1 MSAGVTSTGEG
12 VIAYLGP
19 EGTFTHAAA
28 DRHFGEAASKR
39 SLPSIDEVF
48 AEVEAGRARFGVV
61 PVENSTEGAVTIT
74 QECLMDTSLTILAE
88 VIIPIEH
95 NLLLH
100 PQATLQDITRIVSHR
115 QSLAQCRHWL
125 KANLPALPTVEV
137 ASNAEA
143 ARLAAADPV
152 TAAIAGERAAMLYG
166 LQIAS
171 RRIQDKS
178 NNSTRFLVLS
188 REQAPRTGRDKT
200 SILVCT
206 ENRPGALFRVL
217 EPFNS
222 FAVSLT
228 KIETRPARDSIW
240 AYVFFID
247 FEGHRDDAPV
257 RNVLEQLQDRTV
269 SVKFLGSYPMAKDQA
284 HETA

>member
-1 MSAGVTSTGEG
+1 
-12 VIAYLGP
+12 
-19 EGTFTHAAA
+19 
-28 DRHFGEAASKR
+28 
-39 SLPSIDEVF
+39 
-48 AEVEAGRARFGVV
+48 
-61 PVENSTEGAVTIT
+61 
-74 QECLMDTSLTILAE
+74 MDTSLTVLAE

-100 PQATLQDITRIVSHR
+100 PQASLEDVRRIVSHR

-125 KANLPALPTVEV
+125 RANLPALPTVEV

-143 ARLAAADPV
+143 ARLAAQDPA
-152 TAAIAGERAAMLYG
+152 TAAIAGERAATLYG
-166 LQIAS
+166 LQMAS

-257 RNVLEQLQDRTV
+257 RNVLEELRNRTV

>member
-1 MSAGVTSTGEG
+1 MSAGVTSTGDG

-28 DRHFGEAASKR
+28 DRHFGESASKR
-39 SLPSIDEVF
+39 SLPSIDDVF
-48 AEVEAGRARFGVV
+48 AEVESGRARFGVV

-74 QECLMDTSLTILAE
+74 QECLMDTSLTVLAE

-100 PQATLQDITRIVSHR
+100 PQASMEGVRRIVSHR

-125 KANLPALPTVEV
+125 RANLPALPTVEV

-143 ARLAAADPV
+143 ARLAAQDPA
-152 TAAIAGERAAMLYG
+152 TAAIAGERAATLYG
-166 LQIAS
+166 LQMAS

-206 ENRPGALFRVL
+206 ENRPAALCRVL

-222 FAVSLT
+222 IAVSLT

-257 RNVLEQLQDRTV
+257 RNVLEELRNRTV

>member
-1 MSAGVTSTGEG
+1 MSAGVTSTDDG

-28 DRHFGEAASKR
+28 DRHFGEVASKR
-39 SLPSIDEVF
+39 SLPSIDDVF
-48 AEVEAGRARFGVV
+48 AEVESGRARFGVV

-74 QECLMDTSLTILAE
+74 QECLMDTSLTVLAE

-100 PQATLQDITRIVSHR
+100 PQASLDSVSRIVSHR

-125 KANLPALPTVEV
+125 RANLPALPTVEV

-143 ARLAAADPV
+143 ARLAAQDPA
-152 TAAIAGERAAMLYG
+152 TAAIAGVRAAKLYG
-166 LQIAS
+166 LHMAS

-222 FAVSLT
+222 FSVSLT

-257 RNVLEQLQDRTV
+257 RNVLEELRNRTV

-284 HETA
+284 HEPA

>member
-1 MSAGVTSTGEG
+1 MSAGVTSTGDG

-28 DRHFGEAASKR
+28 DRHFGESASKR
-39 SLPSIDEVF
+39 SLPSIDDVF
-48 AEVEAGRARFGVV
+48 AEVESGRARFGVV

-74 QECLMDTSLTILAE
+74 QEFLMDTSLTVLAE

-100 PQATLQDITRIVSHR
+100 PQASMEGVRRIVSHR

-125 KANLPALPTVEV
+125 RANLPALPTVEV

-143 ARLAAADPV
+143 ARLAAQDPA
-152 TAAIAGERAAMLYG
+152 TAAIAGERAATLYG
-166 LQIAS
+166 LQMAS

-257 RNVLEQLQDRTV
+257 RNVLEELRNRTV

>member
-1 MSAGVTSTGEG
+1 MMSLPRLNS
-12 VIAYLGP
+12 
-19 EGTFTHAAA
+19 
-28 DRHFGEAASKR
+28 ASKR
-39 SLPSIDEVF
+39 SLPSIDDVF
-48 AEVEAGRARFGVV
+48 AEVESGRARYGVV

-74 QECLMDTSLTILAE
+74 QECLMDTTLNIIAE

-95 NLLLH
+95 NLLLN
-100 PQATLQDITRIVSHR
+100 PQADLAGVRRIVSHR

-125 KANLPALPTVEV
+125 KANLPGLPTVEV

-143 ARLAAADPV
+143 ARLAAEDPA
-152 TAAIAGERAAMLYG
+152 TAAIAGKRAAWLYG
-166 LQIAS
+166 LQIVS
-171 RRIQDKS
+171 QRIQDKR

-188 REQAPRTGRDKT
+188 RDQAPRTGRDKT

-217 EPFNS
+217 EPFNA

-247 FEGHRDDAPV
+247 FEGHRDDSAV
-257 RNVLEQLQDRTV
+257 RSVLEQLQDRTV

-284 HETA
+284 RETT

>member
-1 MSAGVTSTGEG
+1 
-12 VIAYLGP
+12 
-19 EGTFTHAAA
+19 
-28 DRHFGEAASKR
+28 
-39 SLPSIDEVF
+39 
-48 AEVEAGRARFGVV
+48 
-61 PVENSTEGAVTIT
+61 
-74 QECLMDTSLTILAE
+74 MDTSLTVLAE

-100 PQATLQDITRIVSHR
+100 PQASMEGVRRIVSHR

-125 KANLPALPTVEV
+125 RANLPALPTVEV

-143 ARLAAADPV
+143 ARLAAQDPA
-152 TAAIAGERAAMLYG
+152 TAAIAGERAATLYG
-166 LQIAS
+166 LQMAS

-188 REQAPRTGRDKT
+188 REQAARTGRDKT

-247 FEGHRDDAPV
+247 FEGHCDDVPV
-257 RNVLEQLQDRTV
+257 RNVLEELRNRTV

>member
-1 MSAGVTSTGEG
+1 
-12 VIAYLGP
+12 
-19 EGTFTHAAA
+19 
-28 DRHFGEAASKR
+28 
-39 SLPSIDEVF
+39 
-48 AEVEAGRARFGVV
+48 V

-74 QECLMDTSLTILAE
+74 QECLMDTSLSIIAE

-100 PQATLQDITRIVSHR
+100 PQASLDGVRRIVSHR

-125 KANLPALPTVEV
+125 KANLPMLATAEV

-143 ARLAAADPV
+143 ARLAAEDPA
-152 TAAIAGERAAMLYG
+152 TAAIAGDRAAVLYG
-166 LQIAS
+166 LRIAS
-171 RRIQDKS
+171 RRIQDKR

-188 REQAPRTGRDKT
+188 RAQAPRTGRDKT

-206 ENRPGALFRVL
+206 EDRPGALFRVL

-222 FAVSLT
+222 FSVSLT

-247 FEGHRDDAPV
+247 FEGHRDDAAV
-257 RNVLEQLQDRTV
+257 CNVLEQLRDRTV
-269 SVKFLGSYPMAKDQA
+269 SVKFLGSYPRAKDQS
-284 HETA
+284 HEAS

>member
-1 MSAGVTSTGEG
+1 MSAGVTSTGDG

-28 DRHFGEAASKR
+28 DRHFGESASKR
-39 SLPSIDEVF
+39 SLPSIDDVF
-48 AEVEAGRARFGVV
+48 AEVESGRARFGVV

-74 QECLMDTSLTILAE
+74 QECLMDTSLTVLAE

-100 PQATLQDITRIVSHR
+100 PQASLEDVRRIVSHR

-125 KANLPALPTVEV
+125 RANLPALPTVEV

-143 ARLAAADPV
+143 ARLAAQDPA
-152 TAAIAGERAAMLYG
+152 TAAIAGERAATLYG
-166 LQIAS
+166 LQMAS

-257 RNVLEQLQDRTV
+257 RNVLEELRNRTV

>member
-1 MSAGVTSTGEG
+1 MSAGVTSTGDG

-28 DRHFGEAASKR
+28 DRHFGESASKR
-39 SLPSIDEVF
+39 SLPSIDDVF
-48 AEVEAGRARFGVV
+48 AEVESGRARFGVV

-74 QECLMDTSLTILAE
+74 QECLMDTSLTVLAE

-100 PQATLQDITRIVSHR
+100 PQASMEGVRRIVSHR

-125 KANLPALPTVEV
+125 RANLPALPTVEV

-143 ARLAAADPV
+143 ARLAAQDPA
-152 TAAIAGERAAMLYG
+152 TAAIAGERAATLYG
-166 LQIAS
+166 LQMAS

-257 RNVLEQLQDRTV
+257 RNVLEELRNRTV

>member
-1 MSAGVTSTGEG
+1 MSAGLPATGDE

-19 EGTFTHAAA
+19 QGTFTHAAA
-28 DRHFGEAASKR
+28 DHHFGESASKR
-39 SLPSIDEVF
+39 SLPSIDDVF
-48 AEVEAGRARFGVV
+48 AEVESGRARFGVV

-74 QECLMDTSLTILAE
+74 QECLMDTTLNIIAE

-100 PQATLQDITRIVSHR
+100 PQASLAGVRRIVSHR

-125 KANLPALPTVEV
+125 KANLPGLPTVEV

-143 ARLAAADPV
+143 ARLAAEDPA
-152 TAAIAGERAAMLYG
+152 TAAIAGERAALLYG
-166 LQIAS
+166 LPIVSA
-171 RRIQDKS
+171 RIQDKR

-188 REQAPRTGRDKT
+188 REQAARTGRDKT

-247 FEGHRDDAPV
+247 FEGHRDDAAV
-257 RNVLEQLQDRTV
+257 RSVLEQLEDRTV
-269 SVKFLGSYPMAKDQA
+269 SVKFLGSYPMAKEQA